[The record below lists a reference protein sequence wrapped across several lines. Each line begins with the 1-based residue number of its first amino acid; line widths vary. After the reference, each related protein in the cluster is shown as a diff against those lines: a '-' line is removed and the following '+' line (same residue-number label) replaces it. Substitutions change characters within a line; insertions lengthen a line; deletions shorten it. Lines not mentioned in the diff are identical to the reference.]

1 MAAYVAKRLAAI
13 LLVLL
18 AVSALIF
25 WITQILPGNVAY
37 SILGQFAT
45 PDQIA
50 AVEAKL
56 GLDRPIIVQ
65 YGDWIG
71 GVLRGDFGRSML
83 MDRPVAPL
91 VLNAMGNSVQLAVIS
106 MALVTV
112 IGIWSGVWSALRYG
126 RLGDRV
132 VSSLNFISLAIPE
145 FFWAIVSLMLFAG
158 LLRWLPATGYTSI
171 SEGVGPWASHLV
183 LPVVTLVA
191 GLVPHVSRLT
201 RSSMVETM
209 HAQYVVAARA
219 KGLTE
224 SRIVWHHALRNA
236 LLPTITILAVD
247 VGVLMGGIVV
257 VETVFSYPGLGRLL
271 IFAVEQKDIPVIQAG
286 VLVITAIY
294 AFANLGADILY
305 SLLNP
310 RIRYHGAAE

>member
-1 MAAYVAKRLAAI
+1 MGGYLLKRLAMI
-13 LLVLL
+13 GFVLL

-25 WITQILPGNVAY
+25 WITQILPGDVSY

-45 PDQIA
+45 PEQVA
-50 AVEAKL
+50 AVRQRL
-56 GLDRPIIVQ
+56 GLDRPILVQ
-65 YGDWIG
+65 YWDWIS
-71 GVLRGDFGRSML
+71 GVAQGDLGNSML

-91 VLNAMGNSVQLAVIS
+91 VLAAIGNSLQLAVVS
-106 MALVTV
+106 MILVTI

-126 RLGDRV
+126 GLGDRV
-132 VSSLNFISLAIPE
+132 MSSFTFLSLAIPE
-145 FFWAIVSLMLFAG
+145 FFWAILSVILFAG
-158 LLRWLPATGYTSI
+158 VLRWLPATGYAPI
-171 SEGVGPWASHLV
+171 ADGAGAWAAHLV

-201 RSSMVETM
+201 RSSMIETM
-209 HAQYVVAARA
+209 RAQYVIAARA
-219 KGLTE
+219 KGLSE
-224 SRIVWHHALRNA
+224 RRIVWHHALRNA

-271 IFAVEQKDIPVIQAG
+271 IFAIEQKDIPVIQAG

-294 AFANLGADILY
+294 AFSNLGADLLY
-305 SLLNP
+305 ALLNP
-310 RIRYHGAAE
+310 KVRYHAAAD